1 MHDLNQ
7 HWNRVFAGKSDQEL
21 GWYENNPAQTL
32 RYVDRAGLEQH
43 SRIMIAGAGTSNVVE
58 ALLSRGHELILNDIS
73 DQALATLKQRT
84 GEPESITWLHHD
96 MAQPLP
102 QGIAPVHMWLDRAVL
117 HFITDES
124 GIQRYFDNL
133 RSLVQ
138 ADGYV
143 LLAEFSTSGA
153 TECAGLKVH
162 RYSLE
167 EMQQRLGL
175 EFTLQA
181 HEFYTYTTPNQ
192 EARPYLYALFQR
204 C

>member
-1 MHDLNQ
+1 MSDLHQ
-7 HWNRVFAGKSDQEL
+7 HWNSIFTGKSDQEL
-21 GWYENNPAQTL
+21 GWYESSPSQTL
-32 RYVDRAGLEQH
+32 KYLDKAGLDNP
-43 SRIMIAGAGTSNVVE
+43 SRIMLPGAGTSNVVE
-58 ALLSRGHELILNDIS
+58 ALLERGHELILNDIS
-73 DQALATLKQRT
+73 DLALEKLKKRT
-84 GEPESITWLHHD
+84 GEPESVTWLHHD

-102 QGIAPVHMWLDRAVL
+102 EGIAPVHMWVDRAVL

-143 LLAEFSTSGA
+143 LLAEFSASGA

-167 EMQQRLGL
+167 EMQERLGP
-175 EFTLQA
+175 EFRLQA
-181 HEFYTYTTPNQ
+181 HESYTYTTPNEQ
-192 EARPYLYALFQR
+192 SRPYLYALFQR